1 MVQTNP
7 IPKESIPNIIL
18 DNLRQ
23 LTAAGYEAYLVGG
36 CTRDIL
42 LGRKPKDWDITTNA
56 IPEQIQVVF
65 ADSFYENDYGT
76 VGVVNDR
83 LGELDES
90 MRVVEV
96 TPYRKEAGYTDARHP
111 DSVSFS
117 TDIEDD
123 LKRRDFTINAIA
135 YDPIRD
141 VLVDP
146 YGGLK
151 DIQSRTLRTVGEPD
165 ERLTEDGLRIMRAI
179 RLAADLEFVISKETE
194 GSLTK
199 NASVLEKIASERIR
213 DEFIKICLS
222 KNGSMALFIAQRTQI
237 LKYILPELEEG
248 LHMKQNQAHS
258 FEVFEHLL
266 RSFQCAI
273 DKEYSLEVRIAALLH
288 DIGKPRSRRHSEE
301 KNDYTFYGHEVI
313 GGKMAKTILERL
325 KFSRVTI
332 ENVTKLVRWHMFFSD
347 TNQITHSAVR
357 RIVANVGKEHIWD
370 LMNLRVCDR
379 VGTGRPKEDPY
390 RLRKYVA
397 MIEEVLRDP
406 ITVGMLKID
415 GAGIMSTLNMPAG
428 PKIGFMLNIL
438 LEEVLEEPELNTS
451 EHLVSRVTELNTLD
465 IKVLKSMSDRAK
477 ELALEVDQTKID
489 EINTKYRVK

>member
-1 MVQTNP
+1 MVRENP
-7 IPKESIPNIIL
+7 IHKDKIPSIIL
-18 DNLRQ
+18 DNLKQ
-23 LTAAGYEAYLVGG
+23 LSEAGYEAYLVGG

-56 IPEQIQVVF
+56 VPEQIQVVF
-65 ADSFYENDYGT
+65 SDSFYENSYGT

-83 LGELDES
+83 LGELDETL
-90 MRVVEV
+90 RVVEV
-96 TPYRKEAGYTDARHP
+96 TPYRKEAGYSDSRHP

-117 TDIEDD
+117 ERIEDD
-123 LKRRDFTINAIA
+123 LERRDFTVNAIA
-135 YDPIRD
+135 YDPI
-141 VLVDP
+141 
-146 YGGLK
+146 K
-151 DIQSRTLRTVGEPD
+151 DILIDPFGGIKDISSKTLRTVGEPD
-165 ERLTEDGLRIMRAI
+165 DRLTEDGLRIFRAI
-179 RLAADLEFVISKETE
+179 RLAADLEFAIDRNTE
-194 GSLTK
+194 ESLIK
-199 NASVLEKIASERIR
+199 NAHVLEKIASERIR
-213 DEFIKICLS
+213 DEFTKICMS

-237 LKYILPELEEG
+237 LKYVLPELEEG

-288 DIGKPRSRRHSEE
+288 DIGKPRSRRYSED
-301 KNDYTFYGHEVI
+301 KKDYTFYGHEVI
-313 GGKMAKTILERL
+313 GAKIAKNVLERL

-370 LMNLRVCDR
+370 LMNLRICDR

-390 RLRKYVA
+390 RLRKYIA

-406 ITVGMLKID
+406 ITVSMLKID
-415 GAGIMSTLNMPAG
+415 GAGIMSTLNITAG

-438 LEEVLEEPELNTS
+438 LEEVLENPELNNTDY
-451 EHLVSRVTELNTLD
+451 LVSRVTELNDLE
-465 IKVLKSMSDRAK
+465 ISQLKNMSDRAK
-477 ELALEVDQTKID
+477 ELVVEVDQGKID
-489 EINTKYRVK
+489 EINAKYKVK